1 MLVRLTGILEE
12 IAEHRAVIA
21 PAAAPPGGA
30 APTAA
35 ADPADGGRG
44 PISYEV
50 LLPAYLGARLLGR
63 EGERL
68 TLHTIQYLESVN
80 QGASFLPRL
89 IGFASPAERRFFEL
103 FTSVKGLGNR
113 RALRALAEEP
123 ATIARW
129 IAEEDLKALQRLPE
143 IGKRLAETIVV
154 DLREKMEPFLAPGG
168 QIEPKGSILGAAARP
183 TSRLPAFATDAVE
196 ALITLGETRAEAER
210 KVATALQREPTE
222 HTETLVAAAL
232 GVR

>member
-12 IAEHRAVIA
+12 VSEHRAAIA
-21 PAAAPPGGA
+21 PAAPV
-30 APTAA
+30 
-35 ADPADGGRG
+35 ADASADARG
-44 PISYEV
+44 PISYEL

-63 EGERL
+63 EGDRI

-80 QGASFLPRL
+80 QGASFIPRL

-123 ATIARW
+123 ATVARW

-154 DLREKMEPFLAPGG
+154 DLREKVQPFIVGG
-168 QIEPKGSILGAAARP
+168 EIEAKGSILGAGASLPRP
-183 TSRLPAFATDAVE
+183 VSRLPAFATDAVE

-210 KVATALQREPTE
+210 KVGTALQREATE
-222 HTETLVAAAL
+222 ETEALIAAAL